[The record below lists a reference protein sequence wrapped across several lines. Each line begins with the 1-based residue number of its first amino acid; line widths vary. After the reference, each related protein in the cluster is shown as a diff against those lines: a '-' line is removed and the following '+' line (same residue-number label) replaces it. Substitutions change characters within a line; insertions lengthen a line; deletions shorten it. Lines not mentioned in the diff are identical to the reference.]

1 MSLEDV
7 SPLTE
12 VAPAHPEALQVL
24 SFAWLHAQNASQDR
38 VVLRSKIDGTIQ
50 QLVSS
55 FKGTDGVTLLE
66 FLGSF
71 LHHADPEV
79 WFPTRLSLGRP
90 VLAYTK
96 RAGNTTESK
105 VAGGGHIF
113 YSPPRHKPADS

>member
-1 MSLEDV
+1 MKTEDL

-12 VAPAHPEALQVL
+12 VAAAHPESLQVL

-38 VVLRSKIDGTIQ
+38 LALRNKINATIQ

-55 FKGTDGVTLLE
+55 FRGTDGVTLLE

-79 WFPTRLSLGRP
+79 CLSAFHWKKTWLTPNNR
-90 VLAYTK
+90 
-96 RAGNTTESK
+96 
-105 VAGGGHIF
+105 
-113 YSPPRHKPADS
+113 